1 MESLFAKIKAK
12 QLKKKKRAV
21 LTRQE
26 EEDLGDEEDNEEGIM
41 VRKSIAAHGWYD
53 ANGTPLFKIN
63 PWMPV
68 GESRVPLEFFS
79 KIVDLSNDDDK
90 DEKVPS
96 WMFDNV
102 VVDEIAG
109 WDGTF
114 LTLTYVRY
122 MIALWPKS
130 KEHLLVDAIKSAQSD
145 IYNLVH

>member
-1 MESLFAKIKAK
+1 
-12 QLKKKKRAV
+12 
-21 LTRQE
+21 
-26 EEDLGDEEDNEEGIM
+26 M
-41 VRKSIAAHGWYD
+41 VRKSIAARGWYD
-53 ANGTPLFKIN
+53 AHGAPLFEIN
-63 PWMPV
+63 PWMPI
-68 GESRVPLEFFS
+68 GESRVPFEFFS

-90 DEKVPS
+90 DEKVPC

-122 MIALWPKS
+122 MIALWPKN

-145 IYNLVH
+145 IYNLVL